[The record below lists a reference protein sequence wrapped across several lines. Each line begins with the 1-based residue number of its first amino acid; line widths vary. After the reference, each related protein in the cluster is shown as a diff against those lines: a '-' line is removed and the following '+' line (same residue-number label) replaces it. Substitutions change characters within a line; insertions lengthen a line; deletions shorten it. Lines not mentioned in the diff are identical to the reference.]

1 MKKADKQ
8 HFRTRIRIPAPQGSL
23 SIDMEERDG
32 IYYPAAETSS
42 RGKQPETPQKP
53 DDKIKLKWPTISAK
67 KVKHLEHDLC
77 LSDAC
82 QKLCDFPK
90 AVEGTKAAATLLLL
104 VLLCQAA
111 HLLVEHL
118 PAIPLLCLDAA
129 PRAVRPV
136 LQTLLTAI
144 QGPEQWKGCDWKLR
158 RPWIVQTKLRLGESK
173 PSSRLFDYIGGTY
186 LDTSWEK
193 RKFCFPFLDSAM
205 VLMPELPNALY
216 KQLVELSPLAMP
228 IVFGEK
234 KGSNI
239 HPVLNLSRSNLDA
252 YDNQML
258 EQLNELAEDCR
269 YGIISFL
276 EWFHNKKKHIEAWKS
291 GIDVFRPVVQ
301 KGRFQCS
308 VSDPLTDSLCA
319 ALSFFQQYLYF
330 ASQKRGW
337 LTPEMAEESLHWYWR
352 LVLPESAPATDKQSE
367 NISSLAYDAP
377 SCFYQFL
384 TEHYLPTYHS
394 QILQEPK
401 GTPETMGLL
410 HCIGDG
416 PCHLIAPRSSFL
428 KAYRLWLEE
437 RHITAFSLSEQKAE
451 AAVQRRLC
459 DMGVP
464 LKHENNNPA
473 TWRYLFHKI
482 DKTKSNPKT
491 IPCFALPIPELP
503 EEVQTVFGRYFGS
516 MIPGWVPP
524 NCSDEL
530 PN

>member
-1 MKKADKQ
+1 ML
-8 HFRTRIRIPAPQGSL
+8 FRS
-23 SIDMEERDG
+23 
-32 IYYPAAETSS
+32 
-42 RGKQPETPQKP
+42 
-53 DDKIKLKWPTISAK
+53 
-67 KVKHLEHDLC
+67 
-77 LSDAC
+77 
-82 QKLCDFPK
+82 
-90 AVEGTKAAATLLLL
+90 
-104 VLLCQAA
+104 
-111 HLLVEHL
+111 
-118 PAIPLLCLDAA
+118 
-129 PRAVRPV
+129 
-136 LQTLLTAI
+136 
-144 QGPEQWKGCDWKLR
+144 
-158 RPWIVQTKLRLGESK
+158 
-173 PSSRLFDYIGGTY
+173 
-186 LDTSWEK
+186 
-193 RKFCFPFLDSAM
+193 
-205 VLMPELPNALY
+205 
-216 KQLVELSPLAMP
+216 
-228 IVFGEK
+228 
-234 KGSNI
+234 
-239 HPVLNLSRSNLDA
+239 SNLDA

-258 EQLNELAEDCR
+258 EQLNELTEDCR

-291 GIDVFRPVVQ
+291 GIGVFRPVVQ

-384 TEHYLPTYHS
+384 TEHYLPTYHN

-428 KAYRLWLEE
+428 KAYQLWLEE

-516 MIPGWVPP
+516 MIPGWVSPS
-524 NCSDEL
+524 CSDEL